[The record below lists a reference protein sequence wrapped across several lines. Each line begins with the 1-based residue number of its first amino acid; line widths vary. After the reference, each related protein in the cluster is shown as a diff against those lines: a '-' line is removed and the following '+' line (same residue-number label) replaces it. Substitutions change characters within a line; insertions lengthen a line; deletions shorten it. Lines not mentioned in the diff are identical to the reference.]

1 MASPDSSAPTPAP
14 TPTPVPTPPTP
25 TPVPAPVLVDVD
37 GPIAVLTLNRPAVR
51 NAIDDA
57 TRAALGDAL
66 AELGQAAEVRVVIL
80 TGAGSAFCAGGDIKA
95 MEQRLAVPPGEV
107 AIRGWQRQHGT
118 YALTAGLHRLDQVTI
133 AAVNGP
139 AAGLGMDLALACD
152 FIVADPDA
160 SFVASFVLRGL
171 VPDGGSMYHLPRRV
185 GPQRAKELLL
195 SGRRVDATEA
205 LEIGLIDLLAE
216 PGAVLAHA
224 TEYAARFTER
234 SRAALMLAKSI
245 INRSFESSLDQI
257 ASLGSQAQAICYTTD
272 AHRDSVRSFLDR
284 RGLDREGRAAAG
296 GAPEGS
302 TRPPPVPTTE

>member
-1 MASPDSSAPTPAP
+1 MAEPHT
-14 TPTPVPTPPTP
+14 
-25 TPVPAPVLVDVD
+25 PAPVLVAVD
-37 GPIAVLTLNRPAVR
+37 GPIATVTLNRPAVR

-57 TRAALGDAL
+57 TRAALVEAL
-66 AELGQAAEVRVVIL
+66 AEVGRDTEVRVVIL
-80 TGAGSAFCAGGDIKA
+80 TGAGTAFCAGGDIRA
-95 MEQRLAVPPGEV
+95 MEQRLAAPPGEV

-152 FIVADPDA
+152 FIVADPAA

-171 VPDGGSMYHLPRRV
+171 IPDGGSMYHLPRRV

-195 SGRRVDATEA
+195 SGRRVQAAEA
-205 LEIGLIDLLAE
+205 LEIGLVDLLSA
-216 PGAVLAHA
+216 PGAVLGHA
-224 TEYAARFTER
+224 VEYAGRFTAR
-234 SRAALMLAKSI
+234 SRPALMLAKSI

-272 AHRDSVRSFLDR
+272 EHRNSVRSFLDQ
-284 RGLDREGRAAAG
+284 RGGAAAG
-296 GAPEGS
+296 GAPTGS
-302 TRPPPVPTTE
+302 THPPPVPPRE

>member
-1 MASPDSSAPTPAP
+1 MADPQTPAP
-14 TPTPVPTPPTP
+14 A
-25 TPVPAPVLVDVD
+25 APVLVAID
-37 GPIAVLTLNRPAVR
+37 GPIATVTLNRPAVR

-57 TRAALGDAL
+57 TRAALIEAL
-66 AELGQAAEVRVVIL
+66 AEVGRDTEVRVVIL
-80 TGAGSAFCAGGDIKA
+80 TGAGTAFCAGGDIRA
-95 MEQRLAVPPGEV
+95 MEQRLAAPPGEV

-152 FIVADPDA
+152 FIVADPAA

-171 VPDGGSMYHLPRRV
+171 IPDGGSMYHLPRRV

-195 SGRRVDATEA
+195 SGRRVQAAEA
-205 LEIGLIDLLAE
+205 LEIGLVDLLAA
-216 PGAVLAHA
+216 PGAVLGHA
-224 TEYAARFTER
+224 VAYAARFTGR
-234 SRAALMLAKSI
+234 SRPALMLAKSI

-272 AHRDSVRSFLDR
+272 EHRNSVRSFLDQ
-284 RGLDREGRAAAG
+284 RGGAAAG
-296 GAPEGS
+296 GARTGS
-302 TRPPPVPTTE
+302 TDPPPVPPRE

>member
-1 MASPDSSAPTPAP
+1 MAEPQTPE
-14 TPTPVPTPPTP
+14 
-25 TPVPAPVLVDVD
+25 PVLVAVD
-37 GPIAVLTLNRPAVR
+37 GPVATVTLNRPAVR

-57 TRAALGDAL
+57 TRAALIGAL
-66 AELGQAAEVRVVIL
+66 ARVGEEPEVRVVIL
-80 TGAGSAFCAGGDIKA
+80 TGAGTAFCAGGDIRA
-95 MEQRLAVPPGEV
+95 MEQRLAAPPGEV

-152 FIVADPDA
+152 FIVADSAA

-171 VPDGGSMYHLPRRV
+171 IPDGGSMYHLPRRV

-195 SGRRVDATEA
+195 SGRRVDAAEA
-205 LEIGLIDLLAE
+205 LEIGLVDQLSA
-216 PGAVLAHA
+216 PGAALGHA
-224 TEYAARFTER
+224 VDYAARFTGR
-234 SRAALMLAKSI
+234 SRPALMLAKSI

-272 AHRDSVRSFLDR
+272 AHRDSVRSFLDSR
-284 RGLDREGRAAAG
+284 RGGAAAG
-296 GAPEGS
+296 GAPTGS
-302 TRPPPVPTTE
+302 TDPPPVPPRE